1 MATLARFS
9 TPGGLPEPSDADAA
23 AWSAAVESLIKPYA
37 EKFPQFYDPTATD
50 TPADAPTAAIVWSAF
65 PADLRNQATSE
76 EARWRLADSGRERQ
90 DEYCEWAVERNDAHQ
105 ITRVTFTSEVPEY
118 WEHVAE
124 HDHDRLLSL
133 YHELVSPD
141 VAKEDLFDGDR
152 YVQDNRWNRSTEG
165 RPAHLVQGNNNLG
178 AAIDL
183 AANATV
189 LRERDGKPVTDQQVL
204 VDCGALGNPA
214 RNSDPQIAAAV
225 NNAVSTGAD
234 ITLADP
240 LGLYLH
246 GILTAGM
253 TTPDRADPATFWV
266 IERGDQAHA
275 LRARFEV
282 PAGHGVGHGY
292 TVSDITVGGRPIQ
305 FGAQLADRVQV
316 RISAIVKPGTHQP
329 ERKPCVPP
337 AAA

>member
-1 MATLARFS
+1 MALLARFS
-9 TPGGLPEPSDADAA
+9 TPGGLPEPSDADSA
-23 AWSAAVESLIKPYA
+23 AWSERVEQMLRPYA
-37 EKFPQFYDPTATD
+37 AKFPRFYDPIATD
-50 TPADAPTAAIVWSAF
+50 TPADAHTAPVVWSAF

-76 EARWRLADSGRERQ
+76 EARWQLADSGREHQ
-90 DEYCEWAVERNDAHQ
+90 DEYCEWAVERNGAGQ

-118 WEHVAE
+118 WDDVAE
-124 HDHDRLLSL
+124 RDPNRLLSL
-133 YHELVSPD
+133 YHDLVSPD
-141 VAKEDLFDGDR
+141 VALADLLADGH
-152 YVQDNRWNRSTEG
+152 YVRDNRWNRSTDG
-165 RPAHLVQGNNNLG
+165 RPAHLVQQNNTLG

-204 VDCGALGNPA
+204 VDCGALGNPF

-225 NNAVSTGAD
+225 NNAVATGAD

-253 TTPDRADPATFWV
+253 TTPDAADPASFWV
-266 IERGDQAHA
+266 IERGDPAHA

-282 PAGHGVGHGY
+282 PAGHGY
-292 TVSDITVGGRPIQ
+292 TVSDITAGGRPIQ

-316 RISAIVKPGTHQP
+316 RLSAVLKPGTHQP
-329 ERKPCVPP
+329 ARKPCVQP
-337 AAA
+337 AAP